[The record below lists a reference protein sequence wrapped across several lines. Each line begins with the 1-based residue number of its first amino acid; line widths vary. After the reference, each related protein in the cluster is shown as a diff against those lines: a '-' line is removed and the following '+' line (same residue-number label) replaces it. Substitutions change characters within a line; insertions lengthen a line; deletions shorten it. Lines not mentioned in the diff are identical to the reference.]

1 MTILVT
7 GGAGFIGSN
16 LVTRLI
22 SDGEETHVLDNLSS
36 GRMESLERVQR
47 NAKFHFHKIDLLQK
61 ESLAI
66 PRDCKTICHFAA
78 NPEVR
83 LGITNPEVHFSQ
95 NVMATFNLLEAARKN
110 DTEILSFASTST
122 VYGDARTVPTPEDY
136 SPLEPISMYGAS
148 KLACESIIS
157 SYAHTYGI
165 RSIIYRL
172 ANIIGAD
179 SNHGVIYDFTNKLL
193 RDPSRLEVLGDGT
206 QNKSYLHVTDCISA
220 IIAGHRNAKDR
231 VNIYNV
237 GSEDQVEVRDIA
249 AAVIEAMQMPS
260 SGTRLEFTGGVDS
273 GRGWKG
279 DVKKMLLDV
288 SKIMSLGW
296 KPRYGSLEAVRLTA
310 RELAQKVLFN
320 TR

>member
-1 MTILVT
+1 MAILVT

-16 LVTRLI
+16 LVTKLI

-36 GRMESLERVQR
+36 GRIESLGKIQR
-47 NAKFHFHKIDLLQK
+47 DAKFHFQKIDLLQK
-61 ESLAI
+61 ENLTI
-66 PRDCKTICHFAA
+66 PRDCKTICHLAA

-95 NVMATFNLLEAARKN
+95 NVVATFNLLEAARRN
-110 DTEILSFASTST
+110 DVEMLSFASTST
-122 VYGDARTVPTPEDY
+122 VYGDARVVPTPEDY

-165 RSIIYRL
+165 KSIIFRL

-179 SNHGVIYDFTNKLL
+179 STHGVIFDFANKLL
-193 RDPSRLEVLGDGT
+193 RDASRLEVLGDGT
-206 QNKSYLHVTDCISA
+206 QNKSYLHVSDCVSA
-220 IIAGHRNAKDR
+220 IVAGLKNANDS

-237 GSEDQVEVRDIA
+237 GSCDQVEVRDIG
-249 AAVIEAMQMPS
+249 AAVIEAMQLS
-260 SGTRLEFTGGVDS
+260 SAGTTIEFTGGVDN

-288 SKIMSLGW
+288 NKIMSIGW
-296 KPRYGSLEAVRLTA
+296 KPQYGSLEAVRLTA
-310 RELAQKVLFN
+310 RELAQQVLYN
-320 TR
+320 TK

>member
-1 MTILVT
+1 MAIMVT

-16 LVTRLI
+16 LVKKLI

-36 GRMESLERVQR
+36 GRIESLESIQR
-47 NAKFHFHKIDLLQK
+47 DAKFHFHKIDLLQK
-61 ESLAI
+61 EGLII
-66 PRDCKTICHFAA
+66 PRDCKTVCHLAA

-95 NVMATFNLLEAARKN
+95 NVVATFNLLEAARKY
-110 DTEILSFASTST
+110 DVEMMSFASTST
-122 VYGDARTVPTPEDY
+122 VYGDAAVVPTPEDY

-165 RSIIYRL
+165 KSIIFRL

-193 RDPSRLEVLGDGT
+193 RDGTRLEVLGDGT
-206 QNKSYLHVTDCISA
+206 QNKSYLHVSDCVSA
-220 IIAGHRNAKDR
+220 IVAGHNNAKDA
-231 VNIYNV
+231 VNVYNV
-237 GSEDQVEVRDIA
+237 GSADQVEVRHIA
-249 AAVIEAMQMPS
+249 VAVIEAMGMSP
-260 SGTRLEFTGGVDS
+260 TTAVDFTGGVDN

-288 SKIMSLGW
+288 SRIVSIGW

-310 RELAQKVLFN
+310 RELAQQVLYN
-320 TR
+320 TK